1 SGRGPAQLLLRLACW
16 EVFAADFQT
25 QLGFKPVALSG
36 RVIVGRVVPESL
48 VDAAGVRAGDE
59 AVAIF
64 GAKVNEMSSYELER
78 MLTQRPLRMQFAQQP
93 GGRPADDDGQHA
105 AEPTRAAA
113 RGHR

>member
-1 SGRGPAQLLLRLACW
+1 MSVSSCCARSPSVPFAFRGRAALVLR
-16 EVFAADFQT
+16 
-25 QLGFKPVALSG
+25 G
-36 RVIVGRVVPESL
+36 
-48 VDAAGVRAGDE
+48 RAGDE